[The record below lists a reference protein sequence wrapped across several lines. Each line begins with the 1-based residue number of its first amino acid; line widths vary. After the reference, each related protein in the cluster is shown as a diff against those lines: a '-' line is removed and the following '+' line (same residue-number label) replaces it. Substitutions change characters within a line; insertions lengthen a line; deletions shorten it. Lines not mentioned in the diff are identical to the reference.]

1 MTYFSSTLFI
11 IGPLSVGIMLILLMV
26 LSKRLGHALE
36 TPPYYRLYLA
46 AVLFLLLPLP
56 AAWIL
61 LLTGVFGLPE
71 SDPQTTLILKI
82 FLTLIPMAIA
92 ITLAL
97 LVTAKYW
104 HWVWG
109 ELQGSRGKDGDRR
122 EVPG

>member
-11 IGPLSVGIMLILLMV
+11 IGPLSEAIMLMLLMV

-61 LLTGVFGLPE
+61 LLTGAWGLPE
-71 SDPQTTLILKI
+71 SDPQTILILKV
-82 FLTLIPMAIA
+82 FFTLIPMAIA
-92 ITLAL
+92 ITFAL

-109 ELQGSRGKDGDRR
+109 ELQGSRGKGGGRR
-122 EVPG
+122 EGKG